1 MNYDVNRTFRTNVL
15 KRIREQGMKP
25 SEFARK
31 IGMHKSKMQRLCNP
45 EAAGSVKLED
55 AVLLAEQ
62 LKTTVGVLAE
72 SPVNSYIVEMRE
84 ELTQWFIDHQR
95 ARAKYRKMFEKPDR
109 EARILKYLAY
119 MKKEMSY
126 TDK

>member
-1 MNYDVNRTFRTNVL
+1 MNYDVNKTFRTNVL

-45 EAAGSVKLED
+45 EADGSIKLED
-55 AVLLAEQ
+55 AVLVADK

-72 SPVNSYIVEMRE
+72 SPVNSYIVEMRDE
-84 ELTQWFIDHQR
+84 ITQWFDDHER
-95 ARAKYRKMFEKPDR
+95 ARARYKKMFENPDR
-109 EARILKYLAY
+109 EERIREYLAY

-126 TDK
+126 TNK

>member
-1 MNYDVNRTFRTNVL
+1 MQYDANKTFRTNVL

-45 EAAGSVKLED
+45 EDTGSIKLED
-55 AVLLAEQ
+55 AVLVATK

-72 SPVNSYIVEMRE
+72 APVNSYIIEMRE
-84 ELTQWFIDHQR
+84 EMTTWFEDHTK
-95 ARAKYRKMFEKPDR
+95 AKAAYAKALGTGEREQKILEYLRYMEREMGYTRK
-109 EARILKYLAY
+109 
-119 MKKEMSY
+119 
-126 TDK
+126 

>member
-1 MNYDVNRTFRTNVL
+1 MNYDVNKTFRTNVL

-45 EAAGSVKLED
+45 EATGSIKLED
-55 AVLLAEQ
+55 AVSVADK

-84 ELTQWFIDHQR
+84 ELTDWFDDHER
-95 ARAKYRKMFEKPDR
+95 ARAKYKKMFENPDR
-109 EARILKYLAY
+109 EKRIREYLAY

>member
-1 MNYDVNRTFRTNVL
+1 MRYDVNKTFRTNVL

-25 SEFARK
+25 AEFARK
-31 IGMHKSKMQRLCNP
+31 IGWHKSKMQRLCNP
-45 EAAGSVKLED
+45 EAEGSIKLED
-55 AVLLAEQ
+55 AVLVADK
-62 LKTTVGVLAE
+62 LKTTVGVLSE

-84 ELTQWFIDHQR
+84 EITNWFDDHER
-95 ARAKYRKMFEKPDR
+95 ARAQYKKMFEKPDR
-109 EARILKYLAY
+109 EKRIREYLAY